1 MTNGSTHTPP
11 PPPPGG
17 GSTYTPGTAPKK
29 KGLPP
34 LAWVGIGC
42 GVLLLIGG
50 IAFALLVGWGFKKA
64 GDVARDLE
72 DPGRASMLVA
82 KGIVAANPELELVE
96 ADDEAGTLTIRN
108 TQTGEVMTV
117 DVSEVKEGRFSFT
130 GEDGEEVTMGME
142 EGEDGQGA
150 FTVRDREGNETFR
163 VGSGGEENVPS
174 WVPRYEGVTI
184 EGTMMNRTSEE
195 TTGAFSFETEDSV
208 DEVLAHYKEALEEEG
223 LTLTGESDNRAGDGR
238 FANLTFEA
246 DGRTVNVMVTTD
258 GGLTNTVVTYSEPNR

>member
-42 GVLLLIGG
+42 GVILLIGIVVVVAG
-50 IAFALLVGWGFKKA
+50 GLWVGSKVKDAADNPEMAAAKA
-64 GDVARDLE
+64 YLAV
-72 DPGRASMLVA
+72 
-82 KGIVAANPELELVE
+82 NPELELVE
-96 ADDEAGTLTIRN
+96 ADDEARTLTIRN
-108 TQTGEVMTV
+108 VETGEVMTV
-117 DVSEVKEGRFSFT
+117 DASELREGRLSFT
-130 GEDGEEVTMGME
+130 DEEGQEVSMGVE

-208 DEVLAHYKEALEEEG
+208 DEVLEHYKEALEEEG
-223 LTLTGESDNRAGDGR
+223 LTLTGESDNRAGEGR

-246 DGRTVNVMVTTD
+246 DGRTVHVMATTD